1 MEVLNKDELNEL
13 ERCEVVI
20 KQGLQTFVEVG
31 QALLTIR
38 DKKLYRSSF
47 RTFEEYCD
55 VKWEIGRVYAFRL
68 INAAEVISNLLPMG
82 NILPQNER
90 QTRPLETL
98 EPEIQQ
104 QAWAAVVEQHGAN
117 ISESKV
123 REVVSDFAQVNN
135 EIKQAKKEPMFAA
148 NTPEELLQKAKEIAR
163 AKALQKQVDREKRI
177 EEFNQPNKFE
187 GQEVVCFNEDCI
199 TGMQIKTLK
208 KCSLLLTDPPYGM
221 DFQSNSNLIKWDKI
235 ENDKL
240 SDTVSVLDQAFF
252 EAKKHLLPDAHFYI
266 FGHPDYIPLLK
277 PVIEKHFT
285 LKNIL
290 VWDRQVIGMGDLRT
304 YGRSYDIV
312 YFGYVQKWKDLKG
325 QRDRDVLSFPRV
337 SPNNLQHPTEK
348 PLELLDF
355 LIKKSTQEGDYVLD
369 PFAGSCSTLK
379 SAQLLG
385 RNAYGFELQK
395 KYIPYGFSK

>member
-55 VKWEIGRVYAFRL
+55 VKWEIGKAYAFRL
-68 INAAEVISNLLPMG
+68 IGAAEVISNLSPRG
-82 NILPQNER
+82 DILPQNEKEA
-90 QTRPLETL
+90 RPLTSL

-104 QAWAAVVEQHGAN
+104 QAWSAVVEQHGSDITAP
-117 ISESKV
+117 KV
-123 REVVSDFAQVNN
+123 REVVSDFIQVNN

-163 AKALQKQVDREKRI
+163 AKALQKQLDREKRI

-221 DFQSNSNLIKWDKI
+221 DFQSNHNLIEWDKI

-266 FGHPDYIPLLK
+266 FGHPDYILLLK

-285 LKNIL
+285 LKNML

>member
-55 VKWEIGRVYAFRL
+55 VKWAISKRHGYEL
-68 INAAEVISNLLPMG
+68 INASIVVENVRNCAQVMPKTESQV
-82 NILPQNER
+82 
-90 QTRPLETL
+90 RPLTGL

-104 QAWAAVVEQHGAN
+104 EAWAAVVHQHGDN
-117 ISESKV
+117 ITASKV
-123 REVVSDFAQVNN
+123 KEIADQFKDVNT
-135 EIKQAKKEPMFAA
+135 ELKQAKAEPMFAA
-148 NTPEELLQKAKEIAR
+148 NSPEELLQKAKEIAKE
-163 AKALQKQVDREKRI
+163 KALQKQANREKRI
-177 EEFNQPNKFE
+177 EEFNQLNQFE
-187 GQEVVCFNEDCI
+187 GQDIVCFNEDCI
-199 TGMQIKTLK
+199 LGMQSKALQ

-221 DFQSNSNLIKWDKI
+221 DFQSNHTLIEWDKI
-235 ENDKL
+235 KNDKIAE
-240 SDTVSVLDQAFF
+240 TVSVLDKAFF
-252 EAKKHLLPDAHFYI
+252 EAKKHLLPNAHFYI
-266 FGHPDYIPLLK
+266 FGHPDFIPQLK
-277 PVIEKHFT
+277 PIIEKHFV
-285 LKNIL
+285 LKNMLI
-290 VWDRQVIGMGDLRT
+290 WDRQVIGMGDLKT

-325 QRDRDVLSFPRV
+325 QRDRDVLRFPRV

-355 LIKKSTQEGDYVLD
+355 LIKKSTEEGEYVLD

-379 SAQLLG
+379 SAQSLG

>member
-55 VKWEIGRVYAFRL
+55 VKWEIGKAYAFRL
-68 INAAEVISNLLPMG
+68 IGAAEVISNLSPRG
-82 NILPQNER
+82 DILPQNEKEA
-90 QTRPLETL
+90 RPLTSL

-104 QAWAAVVEQHGAN
+104 QAWSAVVEQHGSDITAP
-117 ISESKV
+117 KV
-123 REVVSDFAQVNN
+123 REVVSDFIQVNN

-163 AKALQKQVDREKRI
+163 AKALQKQLDREKRI

-221 DFQSNSNLIKWDKI
+221 DFQSNYNLIEWDKI

-266 FGHPDYIPLLK
+266 FGHPDYILLLK

-285 LKNIL
+285 LKNML

>member
-55 VKWEIGRVYAFRL
+55 VKWEIGRIYAFRL

-163 AKALQKQVDREKRI
+163 ERAELKRQKIDEKGQGGIIPDEDQALI
-177 EEFNQPNKFE
+177 
-187 GQEVVCFNEDCI
+187 
-199 TGMQIKTLK
+199 
-208 KCSLLLTDPPYGM
+208 
-221 DFQSNSNLIKWDKI
+221 
-235 ENDKL
+235 DKL
-240 SDTVSVLDQAFF
+240 INGQTVVLNINRNFHAMKFAKDNECFVQIDRFSPWGNPYHIGADGNRDQVCDSFA
-252 EAKKHLLPDAHFYI
+252 
-266 FGHPDYIPLLK
+266 
-277 PVIEKHFT
+277 
-285 LKNIL
+285 
-290 VWDRQVIGMGDLRT
+290 
-304 YGRSYDIV
+304 V
-312 YFGYVQKWKDLKG
+312 YFDRKLELKSKVFDLKG
-325 QRDRDVLSFPRV
+325 KALGCHCYPERC
-337 SPNNLQHPTEK
+337 H
-348 PLELLDF
+348 
-355 LIKKSTQEGDYVLD
+355 GDH
-369 PFAGSCSTLK
+369 LK
-379 SAQLLG
+379 MLADG
-385 RNAYGFELQK
+385 NE
-395 KYIPYGFSK
+395 

>member
-55 VKWEIGRVYAFRL
+55 VKWEIGKAYAFRL
-68 INAAEVISNLLPMG
+68 IGAAEVISNLSPRG
-82 NILPQNER
+82 DILPQNEKEA
-90 QTRPLETL
+90 RPLTSL

-104 QAWAAVVEQHGAN
+104 QAWAAVVEQHGSDITAP
-117 ISESKV
+117 KV
-123 REVVSDFAQVNN
+123 REVVSDFIQVNN

-163 AKALQKQVDREKRI
+163 AKALQKQLDREKRI

-221 DFQSNSNLIKWDKI
+221 DFQSNYNLIEWDKI

-266 FGHPDYIPLLK
+266 FGHPDYILLLK

-285 LKNIL
+285 LKNML